1 MIYGVMEDE
10 DLLLDDVFTG
20 GVIMVDDDVLVLAG
34 LVIVWLSGMLKT

>member
-1 MIYGVMEDE
+1 MEDE